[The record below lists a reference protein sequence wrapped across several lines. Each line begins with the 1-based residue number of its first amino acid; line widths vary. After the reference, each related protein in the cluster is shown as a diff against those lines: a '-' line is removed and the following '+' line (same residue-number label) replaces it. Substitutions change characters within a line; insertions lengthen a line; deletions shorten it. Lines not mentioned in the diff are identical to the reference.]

1 LSSYARPLD
10 AGLTAMSDVLFEMAD
25 LAKRT
30 VSASITAAAQGGK
43 LDVQVRVWSN
53 ELQGKYDDVEEKAV
67 ELIARYQ
74 PVASDLRVIK
84 SSMKIAYDLARL
96 GRYAYD
102 IVVVLDLVDGGRAA
116 DRKFLEAMSERVL
129 EMMRLSFQALRT
141 RDVQLARQLVEMDTE
156 VDRMYRGYLK
166 GVLSTPS
173 LTAATAVSTALI
185 ARHLERIA
193 DHAWYIAQSVSYMVT
208 GTYIT

>member
-1 LSSYARPLD
+1 MSSYARPLD
-10 AGLTAMSDVLFEMAD
+10 VGLNAMAEVLLEMVD
-25 LAKRT
+25 LAERT
-30 VSASITAAAQGGK
+30 VSASIEAAAEGGK
-43 LDVQVRVWSN
+43 LDAQVRIWSN
-53 ELQGKYDDVEEKAV
+53 ELQGKYDDVEDKAV

-102 IVVVLDLVDGGRAA
+102 IIQVLDLINGGKAA
-116 DRKFLEAMSERVL
+116 DRPFLEKMAEKVL
-129 EMMRLSFQALRT
+129 TMMRLSFKTLRT
-141 RDVQLARQLVEMDTE
+141 HDVQVARQLIEMDGE
-156 VDRMYRGYLK
+156 VDSLYRGYLK
-166 GVLSTPS
+166 GLTSNPS
-173 LTAATAVSTALI
+173 LKAAEAVSTALI

-208 GTYIT
+208 GTYIV

>member
-1 LSSYARPLD
+1 LSSLRPLD
-10 AGLTAMSDVLFEMAD
+10 SGLNAISDALLEMAD
-25 LAKRT
+25 LAERT
-30 VSASITAAAQGGK
+30 VSASIMAAAQGGK
-43 LDVQVRVWSN
+43 LDTQVRIWSN

-74 PVASDLRVIK
+74 PVASDLRIIK

-102 IVVVLDLVDGGRAA
+102 IVQVLDLINGGKAA
-116 DRKFLEAMSERVL
+116 DRPFLEKMSEKVL
-129 EMMRLSFQALRT
+129 TMMRLSFKTLRT
-141 RDVQLARQLVEMDTE
+141 HDVQVARQLIEMDGE
-156 VDRMYRGYLK
+156 VDSLYRGYLK
-166 GVLSTPS
+166 GLTSNPS
-173 LTAATAVSTALI
+173 LKAAEAVSTALI

-208 GTYIT
+208 GTYIV

>member
-1 LSSYARPLD
+1 LSHMRPLD
-10 AGLTAMSDVLFEMAD
+10 AGLNVMSETLLQMAD
-25 LAKRT
+25 LAERT
-30 VSASITAAAQGGK
+30 VEASISAAAQSGK
-43 LDVQVRVWSN
+43 LDAQVRVWSN
-53 ELQGKYDDVEEKAV
+53 ELQGRYDDVEEKAV

-102 IVVVLDLVDGGRAA
+102 IVQVLDLIDEGKAA
-116 DRKFLEAMSERVL
+116 NRVFLEKMSEKVL
-129 EMMRLSFQALRT
+129 GMMRLSFKTLRT
-141 RDVQLARQLVEMDTE
+141 HDVQVARQLIEMDNE
-156 VDRMYRGYLK
+156 VDSLYRGYLR
-166 GVLSTPS
+166 GLISNPS
-173 LTAATAVSTALI
+173 LKAAEAVSTALI

-208 GTYIT
+208 GTYIV

>member
-1 LSSYARPLD
+1 M
-10 AGLTAMSDVLFEMAD
+10 MSVTLLEMAD
-25 LAKRT
+25 LAERT
-30 VSASITAAAQGGK
+30 VSASIAAAAQGGN
-43 LDVQVRVWSN
+43 LDAQVRVWSN

-102 IVVVLDLVDGGRAA
+102 IVQVLTIINGGKKA
-116 DRKFLEAMSERVL
+116 DRLFLQKMSEKVL
-129 EMMRLSFQALRT
+129 AMMRLSFETLRT
-141 RDVQLARQLVEMDTE
+141 HDVQVARQLIEMDNE
-156 VDRMYRGYLK
+156 VDSLYRGYLK
-166 GVLSTPS
+166 GLVSNPGLK
-173 LTAATAVSTALI
+173 AAEAVSTALI

-193 DHAWYIAQSVSYMVT
+193 DHAWYIAQSISYMVT
-208 GTYIT
+208 GTYIV

>member
-1 LSSYARPLD
+1 
-10 AGLTAMSDVLFEMAD
+10 MSDVLFEMAD

>member
-1 LSSYARPLD
+1 MTSYARPLD
-10 AGLTAMSDVLFEMAD
+10 VGLNAMAEVLLEMVD
-25 LAKRT
+25 LAERT
-30 VSASITAAAQGGK
+30 VSASIEAAAEGGK
-43 LDVQVRVWSN
+43 LDAQVRIWSN
-53 ELQGKYDDVEEKAV
+53 ELQGKYDDVEDKAV

-84 SSMKIAYDLARL
+84 SNMKIAYDLARL

-102 IVVVLDLVDGGRAA
+102 IVVVLELVNGGRAA
-116 DRKFLEAMSERVL
+116 DKKFLQSMSEKTL
-129 EMMRLSFQALRT
+129 EMMRLSFKALRT
-141 RDVQLARQLVEMDTE
+141 HDVQLARRLVEMDTG

-166 GVLSTPS
+166 GVLSKAGMT
-173 LTAATAVSTALI
+173 TAEAVSTALI

-208 GTYIT
+208 GTYIV